1 MKLTVPRLL
10 MLGLGAALLALIVW
24 AFLPPPVEVDAGLV
38 ERGDMMVTVDHEGKT
53 RVKDRYV
60 VSSPLGGKLARINHR
75 PGDPVD
81 IRRTMLAIIEPVD
94 PALLDVRTRTQA
106 EAGVEAARAALK
118 QAKTNL
124 ERTRTLHDQALKEL
138 VRVRG
143 LRQNRVISEAD
154 FDLLA
159 FKEQT
164 TGAEHRSAEFAH
176 RIAEYE
182 LEQAQAALIHTRPR
196 SPGETEPFRFEVASP
211 ITGLVLRVFQES
223 STVVQAGTRL
233 MEVGDP
239 VDLECEIDVLS
250 TDAVK
255 VLAGQ
260 RVLLEHWGGSEPL
273 NGRVRV
279 REPSGF
285 TKISAL
291 GVEEQRVNI
300 IVDLVDPPTKR
311 PTLGDGYRVEARI
324 IIWEGKDVVK
334 VPAGSLFRRG
344 NVWQVFLVERGRVVA
359 REVSLGRNNGL
370 EAEVLEGLKPGDR
383 VVLHPGDRVVPG
395 AKVQIRSGE

>member
-24 AFLPPPVEVDAGLV
+24 AFLPPPVEVDAGVV

-60 VSSPLGGKLARINHR
+60 VSSPLGGRLSRIHLR

-81 IRRTMLAIIEPVD
+81 IRRTMLAIIEPAD

-106 EAGVEAARAALK
+106 EAGVEAARASLK

-138 VRVRG
+138 IRVRG

-164 TGAEHRSAEFAH
+164 TGAEHRSAEFAL
-176 RIAEYE
+176 RIAEFE

-211 ITGLVLRVFQES
+211 ITGVVLRVFQES

-233 MEVGDP
+233 LEVGDP

-255 VLAGQ
+255 VLPGQ
-260 RVLLEHWGGSEPL
+260 RVLLEHWGGPEPL

-300 IVDLVDPPTKR
+300 IVDLVDLPTKR
-311 PTLGDGYRVEARI
+311 STLGDGYRVEARI

-334 VPAGSLFRRG
+334 VPAGSLFRQG
-344 NVWQVFLVERGRVVA
+344 NVWQVFRVEGGRV
-359 REVSLGRNNGL
+359 
-370 EAEVLEGLKPGDR
+370 
-383 VVLHPGDRVVPG
+383 
-395 AKVQIRSGE
+395 